1 MRAFLSTAALAIL
14 ALTTTA
20 TAAETTDAVAAGN
33 TGWELR
39 PFNVYDGDDDD
50 KPEAER
56 RVKYSGVIVHTTD
69 ASQPGALLTCS
80 EKFGLSVMYSLK
92 PVDFADQDYFTSSK
106 QVRAFNGRLSVE
118 GDRAEK
124 MSRFLVRRKLGVAQP
139 VNPDDAFKTVDA
151 LYAGKAL
158 NVDVPGFDPVDIKLP
173 TPDKTF
179 QDFVASCPDFVQ
191 P

>member
-14 ALTTTA
+14 AFTATA

-33 TGWELR
+33 SGWELR
-39 PFNVYDGDDDD
+39 PFNVYDRDDDD

-92 PVDFADQDYFTSSK
+92 PVDFADQEYFGSSN
-106 QVRAFNGRLSVE
+106 QVRTFDGRLNVE
-118 GDRAEK
+118 GDVPAK
-124 MSRFLVRRKLGVAQP
+124 QSRFLVRRKLGVAQP
-139 VNPDDAFKTVDA
+139 VNADDAFKTVDA

-173 TPDKTF
+173 SPDKSF
-179 QDFVASCPDFVQ
+179 KEFVASCPEFVQ

>member
-1 MRAFLSTAALAIL
+1 MRPFLTTAALAIL
-14 ALTTTA
+14 ALSAAA
-20 TAAETTDAVAAGN
+20 TPADTPDAGPASAGS
-33 TGWELR
+33 WELR
-39 PFNVYDGDDDD
+39 PFNVYDNDDNK

-69 ASQPGALLTCS
+69 SGQPGALLTCS

-92 PVDFADQDYFTSSK
+92 PVDFADQEYFASSN
-106 QVRAFNGRLSVE
+106 QVRTFDGRLNVE
-118 GDRAEK
+118 GDAPAK
-124 MSRFLVRRKLGVAQP
+124 QSRFLVRRKLGVAQP
-139 VNPDDAFKTVDA
+139 VNADDAFKTVDA

-173 TPDKTF
+173 SPDKSF
-179 QDFVASCPDFVQ
+179 KEFVASCPEFVQ